1 VSYLSDDKLARLKH
15 LLDLPEIPGS
25 RYRVV
30 EEIGRGGMG
39 AVYKAEDTILGRM
52 IALKVLNDVDTGL
65 NTDDEARITAALEHP
80 GIVPVHDAGHL
91 ADGRTFYAMKLVDGI
106 PLHQSRQLLAGRLR
120 LFEKVCEA
128 VAFAHSRGVVHGDL
142 KPENIMI
149 GPFGEALV
157 LDWGVAAMARQGAI
171 AGTRGF
177 IAPEQ
182 AAGTAMDVRS
192 DIFSLGAILAE
203 ISSDD
208 ARPALESIRA
218 KAMALRPGDRY
229 SSALELRAE
238 IARYLD
244 AEPVLAHRE
253 TILERAARLFA
264 RHQLWILLIAAYLV
278 MRVLLLLLLHR

>member
-1 VSYLSDDKLARLKH
+1 VTYLPDHQLARLKH
-15 LLDLPEIPGS
+15 LLDLPEIPGT
-25 RYRVV
+25 RYRIV

-39 AVYKAEDTILGRM
+39 SVYKAEDTILGRM
-52 IALKVLNDVDTGL
+52 IALKILDEVDAGL

-80 GIVPVHDAGHL
+80 GIIPVHDAGRL

-106 PLHQSRQLLAGRLR
+106 PLHQSREPLAGRLR

-149 GPFGEALV
+149 GAFGEALV
-157 LDWGVAAMARQGAI
+157 LDWGVAALARQGSI

-177 IAPEQ
+177 IAPERAVG
-182 AAGTAMDVRS
+182 AAVDSRA
-192 DIFSLGAILAE
+192 DIYSLGAILAE
-203 ISSDD
+203 ISSGQ

-218 KAMALRPGDRY
+218 KAMAQLPQDRY
-229 SSALELRAE
+229 PSVLELRAE
-238 IARYLD
+238 ISRYLD

-253 TILERAARLFA
+253 TLPERAARLFA
-264 RHQLWILLIAAYLV
+264 RYQLWILLIAAYLV
-278 MRVLLLLLLHR
+278 MRVLLLLIMHR